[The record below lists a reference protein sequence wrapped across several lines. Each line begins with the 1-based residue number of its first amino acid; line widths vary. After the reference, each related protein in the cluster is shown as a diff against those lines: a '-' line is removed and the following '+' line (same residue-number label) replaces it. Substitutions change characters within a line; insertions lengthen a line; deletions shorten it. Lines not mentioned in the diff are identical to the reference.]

1 MHSHVGVTGSS
12 SMVFLSACR
21 IMRRLEV
28 AIIQEQD
35 QKERQARAGESL
47 VVNGL
52 GCRSEKALKDVAP
65 GDISVVVADMREH
78 YVYIT
83 KVVPAF
89 WKKTQRQTVQVGT
102 CCNMLHSSLQC

>member
-1 MHSHVGVTGSS
+1 
-12 SMVFLSACR
+12 
-21 IMRRLEV
+21 MRRLEV
-28 AIIQEQD
+28 AILQKKD
-35 QKERQARAGESL
+35 QKERQAQAGESL
-47 VVNGL
+47 VVNGF
-52 GCRSEKALKDVAP
+52 GCRKGKALKDVAP
-65 GDISVVVADMREH
+65 CDIGVVVADMREH